1 MAEGAERPL
10 HRTLARQ
17 LRRVGLDQDAP
28 PPTAEAWR
36 EHLARV
42 SAAYEQADDE
52 RYLSERSLRI
62 SSDELLHLNE
72 SLRRGSELRAAE
84 RDRLQALVGALG
96 DGVCAFDEGGRIEVA
111 NPEAERLFGIP
122 ATGLVGK
129 PLAELVQIHGIAED
143 DRGRPADPVA
153 SVIAQ
158 IGTTIEEEVRFTV
171 SSGREFVAL
180 YVLNGFDGAEG
191 RGAVMAFRD
200 VTDRW
205 QSDRVNQAL
214 HKVGRAVAAGDHVYE
229 LVARE
234 TADIFWAEAMVCRFD
249 AEGAT
254 VVGAAGDHSSEGD
267 LLPYG
272 GGGALDAVRA
282 TGRPARI
289 DDYSTLPADSPL
301 RAHATERG
309 YTATTAAPVEV
320 DGSTWGAI
328 LVTTR
333 RPDGIPAAVESR
345 LNHFAELLGFAI
357 GNRQARA
364 ELEALANTDPLTG
377 FGNHRA
383 FHERLKHEIAGAR
396 RRGVALS
403 LAVLDI
409 DRFKSI
415 NDDHGH
421 QVGDEVLRGVAEI
434 LVGAARESDV
444 LCRVGGDEL
453 AWLLPDC
460 AAPEAW
466 QAVDRGRER
475 VAAEYFP
482 GVGRVTLSAG
492 VCDTISGPHADDLL
506 RFADGALYWA
516 KHHGRDCVI
525 RYTPEVVEVLSDTE
539 RAEHLARQQA
549 LQSIRVLARAVDA
562 KDTSTREH
570 SERVADVA
578 VQIAHV
584 LGWELTAIAELREA
598 GLVHDV
604 GKISVPD
611 AILFKAEALTPPE
624 LERVRAHAAIG
635 AEMVAD
641 VLTEEQVAWIRGH
654 HERWDGTGYPDGL
667 AADTIPMGALILA
680 LADSWDVMTTYR
692 PYSPPMGVREALAEC
707 RRCSGT
713 QFWPGA
719 VEALE
724 RLCAAGAL
732 MGWDA
737 LTVT

>member
-1 MAEGAERPL
+1 MSDAAL
-10 HRTLARQ
+10 HRTLRRQ
-17 LRRVGLDQDAP
+17 LRRAGLDERSP
-28 PPTAEAWR
+28 PETAEAWC
-36 EHLARV
+36 EHLAGV
-42 SAAYEQADDE
+42 SAAYEQADTD

-62 SSDELLHLNE
+62 SSDEMIRLNE
-72 SLRRGSELRAAE
+72 SLRRGGELRTAE
-84 RDRLQALVGALG
+84 RDRLQMLVGALG
-96 DGVCAFDEGGRIEVA
+96 DGVVAFDAEARIEVV
-111 NPEAERLFGIP
+111 NPEAERVLGIP
-122 ATGLVGK
+122 AADLVGLHLSDVVSVRSLGTGDDK
-129 PLAELVQIHGIAED
+129 PI
-143 DRGRPADPVA
+143 ADPVA
-153 SVIAQ
+153 TVMAELH
-158 IGTTIEEEVRFTV
+158 TTIEQEVRFTV
-171 SSGREFVAL
+171 STGREFVAS
-180 YVLNGFDGAEG
+180 YVLNGFEGTEG

-205 QSDRVNQAL
+205 QTDRVNQAL
-214 HKVGRAVAAGDHVYE
+214 HEVGRAVAAGDRVYD

-234 TADIFWAEAMVCRFD
+234 TADIFWAEAIICRFD
-249 AEGAT
+249 DAGAT
-254 VVGAAGDHSSEGD
+254 VVGAAGEHSSAGD

-272 GGGALDAVRA
+272 GGGALDQVRA
-282 TGRPARI
+282 TGRAGGV
-289 DDYSTLPADSPL
+289 DDYSALPEDSPL
-301 RAHATERG
+301 RSHAVEHG
-309 YTATTAAPVEV
+309 YTATTAAPVDV
-320 DGSTWGAI
+320 GDSMWGAI
-328 LVTTR
+328 IVTTR
-333 RPDGIPAAVESR
+333 RPGGIPSGVADR
-345 LNHFAELLGFAI
+345 LAHFAELLGLAI

-383 FHERLKHEIAGAR
+383 FHERLNHELARAR
-396 RRGVALS
+396 RNGVALS

-421 QVGDEVLRGVAEI
+421 QTGDEVLRTVAGLLMES
-434 LVGAARESDV
+434 ARESDV

-475 VAAEYFP
+475 VAAEHIA

-492 VCDTISGPHADDLL
+492 LCDTISGPNADDLL

-516 KHHGRDCVI
+516 KNHGRDCVI
-525 RYTPEVVEVLSDTE
+525 RYTSDVVEVLSDTE

-562 KDTSTREH
+562 KDSSTREH
-570 SERVADVA
+570 SERVADLA

-584 LGWELTAIAELREA
+584 LDWDLPRIAELREA

-611 AILFKAEALTPPE
+611 SILFKPDSLTPSE
-624 LERVRAHAAIG
+624 LDRVRGHAAIG
-635 AEMVAD
+635 GEMVAD
-641 VLTEEQVAWIRGH
+641 VLTAEQVAWIRGH
-654 HERWDGTGYPDGL
+654 HERWDGSGYPDGL
-667 AADTIPMGALILA
+667 AQASIPVGARILA

-692 PYSPPMGVREALAEC
+692 PYSPSMSTADALTEC

-713 QFWPGA
+713 QFWPDA
-719 VEALE
+719 VRALE
-724 RLCAAGAL
+724 RLCEAGAL
-732 MGWDA
+732 LVRDTLAVG
-737 LTVT
+737 